1 MNIRDEIEAILDSD
15 EVDGPEHDDWVWLDE
30 ANRKLD
36 EIRAVIEK
44 ADREPSDAELDA
56 AYEAFRAHDRGEE
69 FNELGEHVCSE
80 CGYAYS
86 WPTGDPVIQ
95 VSPLRRRQRHKA
107 RAALL
112 AAQEVRRG

>member
-1 MNIRDEIEAILDSD
+1 MSD
-15 EVDGPEHDDWVWLDE
+15 DYTPSL
-30 ANRKLD
+30 ATA
-36 EIRAVIEK
+36 RAVFIDGAQGEFIGEDFDRMIEK
-44 ADREPSDAELDA
+44 VRAEQRADREPSDAELDA
-56 AYEAFRAHDRGEE
+56 TYEAFRAHDRGEE

-95 VSPLRRRQRHKA
+95 VSPHRRRQRHKA

-112 AAQEVRRG
+112 AAQEVRHG